1 MAIGKV
7 IGMSTSSSRFIG
19 ISDPVQT
26 GTLEW
31 TGNVRTPSWNID
43 AGNGTQ
49 YDVTY
54 STTSAINAGT
64 YSAYFT
70 PKGLYV
76 WAIDNTATTKTVP
89 WTIAR
94 AAISAVP
101 VPATTMKYTGSA
113 QNITWSSAPASGLT
127 TSGVSGTTVGTYT
140 AVVTPDSNHRWSD
153 ALVNGG
159 TVASSIAAKSISWSI
174 GRMTLAK
181 PTLSAANSV
190 FTYNGSAKTVA
201 TSSFSSFNTTY
212 EQITGGNTGTNASTT
227 YKAIVALKD
236 KNNTCWSDGSTTD
249 QTYPWTINK
258 ANQTVSVVNSSNSAI
273 TTVNFSTGTT
283 RALVTVNRS
292 GTGAITATV
301 TDSSIV
307 TCTTVDGTTNQF
319 AIVVQKNGS
328 TTITFNVATDTNWN
342 AASTTIT
349 ASVALFF
356 TALNQHSPA
365 EIKTALQ
372 YASIYNTLIDTASPV
387 WSVGDDTQEITLA
400 PNGPITVGCRTFNK
414 DAGYHAYVLSFNHK
428 VNNVDHAETSGSSTL
443 PAIHFCLGRR
453 DIIVS
458 GATVRRQ
465 IAFVD
470 NQLLKRK

>member
-31 TGNVRTPSWNID
+31 NGNARTPSWNID

-54 STTSAINAGT
+54 ETTSAIDAKT
-64 YSAYFT
+64 YYAYFT

-94 AAISAVP
+94 AVISAVP
-101 VPATTMKYTGSA
+101 KPATTMKYTGSA
-113 QNITWSSAPASGLT
+113 QNIVWSSAPASGLT

-140 AVVTPDSNHRWSD
+140 ATVTPDSNHCWSQT
-153 ALVNGG
+153 LVDGG

-181 PTLSAANSV
+181 PTVAAANSV
-190 FTYNGSAKTVA
+190 FTYNGSAKNIT
-201 TSSFSSFNTTY
+201 TSSFSNFNTTY
-212 EQITGGNTGTNASTT
+212 EQITSSGSTGTNAGSYT
-227 YKAIVALKD
+227 AIVALKD
-236 KNNTCWSDGSTTD
+236 KNNTCWSDGTTTD
-249 QTYPWTINK
+249 QNYPWTINK
-258 ANQTVSVVNSSNSAI
+258 ANQTVAVVNSSNSAI

-283 RALVTVNRS
+283 RAVVTVNRS

-301 TDSSIV
+301 ANSSIV
-307 TCTTVDGTTNQF
+307 SCTKVENTTNQF
-319 AIVVQKNGS
+319 AVVVQKNGS
-328 TTITFNVATDTNWN
+328 TTITFNAAADTNWN
-342 AASTTIT
+342 AASTTLT
-349 ASVALFF
+349 ASVDLFF

-372 YASIYNTLIDTASPV
+372 YASIYNTLIDTASPI
-387 WSVGDDTQEITLA
+387 WNVGDDTQEITLA

-453 DIIVS
+453 DIVVS

-470 NQLLKRK
+470 NQLLI